1 MSNIEFDTPANRI
14 IEQLEPKN
22 KFGIQ
27 LLPDIAFLRQLSIQG
42 RMRYYTGSGNSTGGT
57 DIIITPPIGET
68 LFIAGGTWSAGG
80 AGNISVTI
88 RNDGNVRAQAFK
100 LGSFPVS
107 GNFNFGVDS
116 LVGDSIK
123 QYTVDASHV
132 NTSVFNIWGWVENTA
147 RIRDVTT

>member
-1 MSNIEFDTPANRI
+1 MSVEFDTPANRI
-14 IEQLEPKN
+14 IEQLEPRN

-42 RMRYYTGSGNSTGGT
+42 RMRYFQGSGDGTGGN

-80 AGNISVTI
+80 SSNISIRI
-88 RNDGNVRAQAFK
+88 RNDGNVRAQAFQ
-100 LGSFPVS
+100 LSSFPVS